1 MTNQLVPG
9 SQTARPLKVLIADD
23 SASIRSSL
31 GSLISRLPNVE
42 VVGLAENGREA
53 IEQINRLKPDAVTL
67 DVRMP
72 DLSGINVLEW
82 IKKEGLELTVIV
94 LTGVV
99 EMEYRRKCLELGASF
114 FFHKSTEFEKAI
126 EVLADLARQR
136 ENPTRNN
143 PHPPTL

>member
-1 MTNQLVPG
+1 MTNQWVPG
-9 SQTARPLKVLIADD
+9 SETARPLKVLIADD
-23 SASIRSSL
+23 SASIRAAV
-31 GSLISRLPNVE
+31 GSWISRLPNVE

-53 IEQINRLKPDAVTL
+53 IEQIHQLKPDAVTL

-82 IKKEGLELTVIV
+82 IKKEGLELMVIV

-126 EVLADLARQR
+126 EVLADLARQH
-136 ENPTRNN
+136 ENPKRNN
-143 PHPPTL
+143 PHPPT